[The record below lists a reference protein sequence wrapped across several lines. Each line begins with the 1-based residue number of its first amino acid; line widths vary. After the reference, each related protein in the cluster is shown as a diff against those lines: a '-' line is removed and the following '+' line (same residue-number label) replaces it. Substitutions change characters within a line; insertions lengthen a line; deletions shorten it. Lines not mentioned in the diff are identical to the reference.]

1 MVLRQPPGRTFSFWM
16 KRGEFASTTNS
27 MKQDSLART
36 IGRRLDSVKG
46 QRANVRRE
54 EFDSG
59 SQVARPRL
67 SVFGVV
73 TLPNRVNRLH
83 EPDIPRSAGPPE
95 RPILGLRDLG
105 TERSFWKGWSAA
117 GR

>member
-1 MVLRQPPGRTFSFWM
+1 
-16 KRGEFASTTNS
+16 

-59 SQVARPRL
+59 SQVERPRL
-67 SVFGVV
+67 SVFGLV

-95 RPILGLRDLG
+95 RPILDFAISVQNVPFGKVGQLQG
-105 TERSFWKGWSAA
+105 ETTFWRLADEHVRECKHLPVS
-117 GR
+117 